1 MRRAGEESWHLSVD
15 DNPALPHLA
24 LYVRDSCRLPVP
36 DDSSVPPPL
45 DGDVVDH
52 SHVLDPAVR
61 GAAGA
66 QWLSW
71 WRDILSVKTAE
82 ALRTLRFSDSQLTPL
97 DALLVVDEHLLDWP
111 ALDVLAS
118 RPELRRAVVACH
130 DDAVR
135 WRGDRSRRLG
145 TRDPRTRGLA
155 HLPVSAISEGVIQRL
170 GVSPGRVRAAAFIL
184 GVQGEWSVLPFPGLL
199 LCSASLAI
207 DAQKLTS
214 LLEGAFVSGT
224 AAEDVVIPSRT
235 RKARALPPSAIHEP
249 MVLWERDGASL
260 TCVRVIPYHDGFEIE
275 LRRDGLGPP
284 PSSDATAPRGRP
296 NRQFV
301 GLRIRVSFADGRE
314 ELLDDVERPDREGPI
329 TLSAFGRRESGDD
342 TLWLWVMPLP
352 PPGEVRMTVEWPT
365 YGIDPVSVSFDG
377 ADIGR
382 RGTA

>member
-15 DNPALPHLA
+15 DNLGLLHLA
-24 LYVRDSCRLPVP
+24 LYVRDACRLAIP

-52 SHVLDPAVR
+52 SDVLDPAVR

-71 WRDILSVKTAE
+71 WKDILSIKTAE
-82 ALRTLRFSDSQLTPL
+82 ALRTLRFPELQLTPV
-97 DALLVVDEHLLDWP
+97 DALVIVDEHLLDWP
-111 ALDVLAS
+111 ELDVLAS
-118 RPELRRAVVACH
+118 RPELRRAVVSCH

-155 HLPVSAISEGVIQRL
+155 HLPVPAIAEGVIQRL

-184 GVQGEWSVLPFPGLL
+184 GVKGGWSALPFPGLV

-207 DAQKLTS
+207 DAQRLTP
-214 LLEGAFVSGT
+214 LLEGAFVSGI
-224 AAEDVVIPSRT
+224 AVEDVVIHTRA
-235 RKARALPPSAIHEP
+235 RKARVLPPSVIDEP
-249 MVLWERDGASL
+249 MVVWERDGASL
-260 TCVRVIPYHDGFEIE
+260 TCERVIPYPDGFEIE
-275 LRRDGLGPP
+275 LRRHGLGPP
-284 PSSDATAPRGRP
+284 PTPDAAAPPRRP
-296 NRQFV
+296 NRQFI
-301 GLRIRVSFADGRE
+301 GLQIRVSFADGRE

-329 TLSAFGRRESGDD
+329 TLTAFGRRGFGDD

-377 ADIGR
+377 AGICR
-382 RGTA
+382 RRTA

>member
-15 DNPALPHLA
+15 DNLGLPHLA
-24 LYVRDSCRLPVP
+24 LYVRDACRLAVP
-36 DDSSVPPPL
+36 DDSSVPPSL

-52 SHVLDPAVR
+52 SDVLDLAAR
-61 GAAGA
+61 GVAGA

-71 WRDILSVKTAE
+71 WKDILSLKTAE
-82 ALRTLRFSDSQLTPL
+82 ALRTIRFSEAQLTPL
-97 DALLVVDEHLLDWP
+97 DALVVVDGHLLDWP
-111 ALDVLAS
+111 ELDVLAS
-118 RPELRRAVVACH
+118 RPELRRAVIACH

-145 TRDPRTRGLA
+145 TRDPRARGLA
-155 HLPVSAISEGVIQRL
+155 HLPVPAIAEGVIQQL

-184 GVQGEWSVLPFPGLL
+184 GIEGEWSALPLPGLL

-207 DAQKLTS
+207 DAQKLTP

-224 AAEDVVIPSRT
+224 AAEDVVIPGRA
-235 RKARALPPSAIHEP
+235 RRARALPHSVIDEP

-260 TCVRVIPYHDGFEIE
+260 TCERVVPYHDGFEIE
-275 LRRDGLGPP
+275 LRRNGLVSPP
-284 PSSDATAPRGRP
+284 ALDAAPRRRP
-296 NRQFV
+296 NRRFV
-301 GLRIRVSFADGRE
+301 GLRIRLSFADGRE

-329 TLSAFGRRESGDD
+329 TLSALGRRGSGDD

-352 PPGEVRMTVEWPT
+352 PPGEVRMTIEWPT

-377 ADIGR
+377 ADIRQR
-382 RGTA
+382 RTA